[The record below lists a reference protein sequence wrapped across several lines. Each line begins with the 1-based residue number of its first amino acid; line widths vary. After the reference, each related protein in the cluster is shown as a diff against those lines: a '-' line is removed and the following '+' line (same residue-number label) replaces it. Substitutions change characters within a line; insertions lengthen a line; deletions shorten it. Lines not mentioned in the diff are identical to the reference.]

1 MANIRGLLGAIAE
14 LPGVINQGL
23 LGPLPLNPQ
32 LEQMIGPAQ
41 AQAHRQQAQN
51 EFAMSLVAGGR
62 NPQTLLAAS
71 QGARQG
77 FSGRIFDLMKEQEG
91 ARLMQAQQD
100 ELARQ
105 ARFSQSPVEANLP
118 QGLREQIVAKT
129 VEAQN
134 VPVSPNIQ
142 AQLEAGLAERKQQH
156 EYDMALQRQR
166 DANDLQVQAMK
177 NAGEVGGMTPLQHT
191 KAVQALRKEYRSLP
205 SVRDY
210 ETVLPLIQSA
220 KKAPDTGYGDLQL
233 IYTVGKA
240 LDPNSVVREGELQL
254 TLAAA
259 DPVSKTIGQAQFVLQ
274 KGGRLTPK
282 LRKDLVE
289 MLEQR
294 TSSYRDAY
302 QRDFKQYSQY
312 AREQGIDAETIV
324 GSRAESAYET
334 GSTASFATEA
344 EAEAAAARGEL
355 KPGTRVTIGG
365 QTGTWR

>member
-14 LPGVINQGL
+14 LPSVINQGL

-41 AQAHRQQAQN
+41 AQAHRQQASN
-51 EFAMSLVAGGR
+51 DFAMSLLAGGR
-62 NPQTLLAAS
+62 APNTLPMAA
-71 QGARQG
+71 QAAQQG
-77 FSGRIFDLMKEQEG
+77 FQGRIFDAFKQQEM
-91 ARLMQAQQD
+91 ARLNQAQQD

-105 ARFSQSPVEANLP
+105 RRLVQSPTFENLSP
-118 QGLREQIVAKT
+118 QAQEGIVARQLEPISPEVQRKHDLEMSLMQKRFDYDMRLQQQRDEVDLRIQAMRGAQDQGL
-129 VEAQN
+129 
-134 VPVSPNIQ
+134 S
-142 AQLEAGLAERKQQH
+142 KQQ
-156 EYDMALQRQR
+156 EI
-166 DANDLQVQAMK
+166 K
-177 NAGEVGGMTPLQHT
+177 NL
-191 KAVQALRKEYRSLP
+191 QALRKEYRGLQ
-205 SVRDY
+205 SVKDY

-240 LDPNSVVREGELQL
+240 LDPDSVVREGELQL
-254 TLAAA
+254 TLNAA
-259 DPVSKTIGQAQFVLQ
+259 DPVSKVIGQAQFVLQ

-302 QRDFKQYSQY
+302 KRDYQQFSTY
-312 AREQGIDAETIV
+312 AREQGYDASDVV
-324 GSRAESAYET
+324 GTRAESAYGGGNT
-334 GSTASFATEA
+334 SFATEA

-355 KPGTRVTIGG
+355 NPGDRVTIGG
-365 QTGTWR
+365 VSGTWQ